1 MILKISVFFTV
12 SDLRG
17 RILAALTS
25 VVTRESKLMVEPR
38 DFVTLTVPQTRPE
51 TMVSMAVVTMLLNKR
66 PCLARWG

>member
-1 MILKISVFFTV
+1 MKISVFFTV

-25 VVTRESKLMVEPR
+25 VVTRESKLKTEPR

-51 TMVSMAVVTMLLNKR
+51 IMVSMAVVTMLLDGR
-66 PCLARWG
+66 PCLTRWG